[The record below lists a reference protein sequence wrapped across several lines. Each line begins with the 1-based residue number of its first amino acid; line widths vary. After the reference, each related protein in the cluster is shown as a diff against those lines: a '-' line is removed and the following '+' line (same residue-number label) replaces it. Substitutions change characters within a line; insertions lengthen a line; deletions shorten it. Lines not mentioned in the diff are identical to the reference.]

1 MAMPGASEER
11 QRLREERSRQAV
23 AAAVATARSH
33 GLRVEEPTVLNDLFS
48 VMVHLRPAPVVA
60 RVPTWISRLRSPVS
74 DWLGRELAVTSFLSA
89 QGAPVVAPSRELP
102 PGPHAHDGCT
112 ISFWTYLPPDPD
124 RTPTAADCSAMLVDL
139 HAAIRSYP
147 GELPTLA
154 PAVVDLPRWLAT
166 LDATVAGDVLSAAEI
181 AQVRTAAERLGR
193 FLEAPGGDLQP
204 LHGDA
209 HPNNLIATREGLVW
223 IDFEEV
229 CRGPVEWDLAT
240 MMDPGAVAPH
250 HQPDP
255 DRLAR
260 CTELR
265 ALQVALCLLALSDVF
280 GDLEGW
286 DEGIRSL
293 VGTLTSAP

>member
-1 MAMPGASEER
+1 MAMLGASGER
-11 QRLREERSRQAV
+11 QRLRDERSQHAA
-23 AAAVATARSH
+23 AAAVALARAH
-33 GLRVEEPTVLNDLFS
+33 GLRVEEPTVLADLFS

-60 RVPTWISRLRSPVS
+60 RVPTWISRLRTPVA
-74 DWLGRELAVTSFLSA
+74 DWLGREVAVTTFLSE
-89 QGAPVVAPSRELP
+89 QGAPVVAPSREVP
-102 PGPHAHDGCT
+102 P
-112 ISFWTYLPPDPD
+112 WPDPD

-139 HAAIRSYP
+139 HAVLRSYP

-154 PAVVDLPRWLAT
+154 PAVIDPPRWLTT
-166 LDATVAGDVLSAAEI
+166 LDPTAAGDVLGAADV
-181 AQVRTAAERLGR
+181 ALLRAAAERLGR
-193 FLEAPGGDLQP
+193 FLEAPGGEVQP

-209 HPNNLIATREGLVW
+209 HPGNLLATRGGLVW

-240 MMDPGAVAPH
+240 MMDADAVAQH
-250 HQPDP
+250 HRPDRE
-255 DRLAR
+255 RLAR

-286 DEGIRSL
+286 DESIRSL
-293 VGTLTSAP
+293 LGTLASAP